1 MKVWKQIIKFVSKG
15 EDSMTSNF
23 KVGEGGDRG
32 PRESNE
38 RKTKLGGG
46 GGGGIM

>member
-1 MKVWKQIIKFVSKG
+1 MNESEIIKFVGKG
-15 EDSMTSNF
+15 EESMTSNF

-38 RKTKLGGG
+38 RKTKSGGG
-46 GGGGIM
+46 EG